1 MTQKE
6 KVIMNRI
13 KLAKKELSHSDYI
26 SQKILEKLIT
36 SDGFKAFIDSLEDAS
51 EARKL
56 IEKYSAQLQNR
67 EKIREKIRNL
77 ESSIK
82 GE

>member
-13 KLAKKELSHSDYI
+13 KLAKNELSHSDYI
-26 SQKILEKLIT
+26 SQKIFEKLIV
-36 SDGFKAFIDSLEDAS
+36 SDGFKAFIYSLEDAVES
-51 EARKL
+51 RKL
-56 IEKYSAQLQNR
+56 IEKYSAQLKNR